1 MGSTLDD
8 LAADDDGG
16 EDEERVANE
25 GDQVA
30 GEMAR
35 DGENVRWVLAHRLV
49 QANLDHEAYEQDGPQ
64 ASADWNK
71 ILFSKI

>member
-1 MGSTLDD
+1 LFEKLVLLEREWGFEVSSGGRSAAGALDD

-16 EDEERVANE
+16 EDEERVADE

-35 DGENVRWVLAHRLV
+35 VGEHVR
-49 QANLDHEAYEQDGPQ
+49 
-64 ASADWNK
+64 
-71 ILFSKI
+71 

>member
-1 MGSTLDD
+1 LFEKLVLLECERCFEASSGGRGVGSTLDD

-35 DGENVRWVLAHRLV
+35 GGENVR
-49 QANLDHEAYEQDGPQ
+49 
-64 ASADWNK
+64 
-71 ILFSKI
+71 